1 MSKVTA
7 SQILVKNERLEVVK
21 LKASFVNELI
31 ISTKKKQSDVRKL
44 KEVDQEELKLV
55 VQL

>member
-1 MSKVTA
+1 MSRVTA